1 MGRTIVIPI
10 ADARSSCSLRT
21 NGPLLA
27 DIKFIPILPKVARL
41 IDQRR
46 LQNELRDALD
56 HTANIVRDD
65 FQKTT
70 KTWSDK
76 PTFRKDGPR
85 LTGTGMEV
93 TVSTNQEV
101 YTYVTRGT
109 RPHLIRPRRSR
120 RLRFQTGYRAKTRPR
135 IISSRAGG
143 ASGPVAFARAV
154 QHPGTQA
161 RDFDIEIARRRQKN
175 HENLIRLA
183 IRRSIRLT

>member
-1 MGRTIVIPI
+1 M
-10 ADARSSCSLRT
+10 
-21 NGPLLA
+21 A

-41 IDQRR
+41 IDLAR
-46 LQNELRDALD
+46 LQRELRDALD

-65 FQKTT
+65 FQKTV
-70 KTWSDK
+70 KTWEHK
-76 PTFRKDGPR
+76 PSFRKEGPR
-85 LTGTGMEV
+85 LTGTGLEV
-93 TVSTNQEV
+93 SVSTNQEI

-109 RPHLIRPRRSR
+109 RPHLIRTRRAR
-120 RLRFQTGYRAKTRPR
+120 RLRFQTGFKAKTRPR
-135 IISSRAGG
+135 VISSRAGG

-183 IRRSIRLT
+183 IRRSVRLT

>member
-1 MGRTIVIPI
+1 MTVIPT
-10 ADARSSCSLRT
+10 AGARLNYSWKT
-21 NGPLLA
+21 NGFPLA
-27 DIKFIPILPKVARL
+27 EIKFIPILPKVAKL
-41 IDQRR
+41 IDQAR
-46 LQNELRDALD
+46 LQRELRDALD
-56 HTANIVRDD
+56 HTGNIIKDD
-65 FQKTT
+65 FEKTV
-70 KTWSDK
+70 KTWEHK
-76 PTFRKDGPR
+76 PPFRKEGPR
-85 LTGTGMEV
+85 LTGSGLEV

-109 RPHLIRPRRSR
+109 RPHLIRPRRAR
-120 RLRFQTGYRAKTRPR
+120 KLRFQTGFKAKTRPR

-143 ASGPVAFARAV
+143 ASGPIAFARAV